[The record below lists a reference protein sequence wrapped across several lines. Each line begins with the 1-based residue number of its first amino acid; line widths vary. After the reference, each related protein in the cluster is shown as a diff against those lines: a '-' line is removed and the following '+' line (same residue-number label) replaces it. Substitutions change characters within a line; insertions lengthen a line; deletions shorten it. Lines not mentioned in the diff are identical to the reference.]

1 MKLVVR
7 MVAWMVGEL
16 VALKVER
23 KDVRKA
29 ASKVCW
35 MVVSM
40 DVELVAIMVVM
51 KAESL
56 VVSME
61 YVMVVQMAV

>member
-1 MKLVVR
+1 

-16 VALKVER
+16 VALKVEG
-23 KDVRKA
+23 KAVRKA

-51 KAESL
+51 KVESL